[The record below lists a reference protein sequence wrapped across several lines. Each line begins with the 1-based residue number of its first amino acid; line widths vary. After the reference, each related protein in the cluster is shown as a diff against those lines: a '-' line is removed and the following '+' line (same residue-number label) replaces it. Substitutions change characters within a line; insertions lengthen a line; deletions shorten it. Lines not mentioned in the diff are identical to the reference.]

1 MRGVVGL
8 TIPGERH
15 APFLST
21 RALSASGG
29 RKTRGQCRAYKALRP
44 PPQSGKAPI
53 DLPRPSV
60 DNPWRDLLPALR
72 RAEGRVVFLAHRI
85 NQLRRVA
92 IRRPMKSTA
101 APEKGGPRVNRD
113 IRALQVQLIDA
124 EGKNVGAV
132 DIAEGLRLAEE
143 AGLDLVEIV
152 PNATPPVCKILDF
165 GKFRFLEQKKSSE
178 QRKRQ
183 KIVEIKEIKLRPG
196 IDDHDYEVK
205 MRSVR
210 RFFEEGDK
218 VKVTLRFRGREMAHQ
233 DIGFKLL
240 QRVRTETA
248 PIAKVE
254 AEPLMEGRQMT
265 MVLAPK

>member
-1 MRGVVGL
+1 
-8 TIPGERH
+8 
-15 APFLST
+15 
-21 RALSASGG
+21 
-29 RKTRGQCRAYKALRP
+29 
-44 PPQSGKAPI
+44 
-53 DLPRPSV
+53 
-60 DNPWRDLLPALR
+60 
-72 RAEGRVVFLAHRI
+72 
-85 NQLRRVA
+85 
-92 IRRPMKSTA
+92 MKSTA

-113 IRALQVQLIDA
+113 IHALQVQLIDA

-132 DIAEGLRLAEE
+132 DIAEALRLAEE

-165 GKFRFLEQKKSSE
+165 GKFRFLEQKKSAE

>member
-1 MRGVVGL
+1 M
-8 TIPGERH
+8 
-15 APFLST
+15 
-21 RALSASGG
+21 
-29 RKTRGQCRAYKALRP
+29 KA
-44 PPQSGKAPI
+44 
-53 DLPRPSV
+53 
-60 DNPWRDLLPALR
+60 
-72 RAEGRVVFLAHRI
+72 
-85 NQLRRVA
+85 
-92 IRRPMKSTA
+92 TA

-113 IRALQVQLIDA
+113 IRAVQVQLIDV
-124 EGKNVGAV
+124 EGVNRGVV
-132 DIAEGLRLAEE
+132 NIDE
-143 AGLDLVEIV
+143 AQQMADDAALDLVEIV
-152 PNATPPVCKILDF
+152 PNASPPVCKILDF
-165 GKFRFLEQKKSSE
+165 GKFRFLEQKKSAE

-210 RFFEEGDK
+210 RFFEDGDK

-254 AEPLMEGRQMT
+254 AEPLMEGRQMV